1 MVVKTVL
8 GVLQIMATP
17 KTERLCEI
25 ILLGSSLPCG
35 RKESCPGVMERAEHR
50 VHWTDEINS
59 SLLVS
64 MLAAQGRR
72 TLHVAPNHRG
82 VPSMTERARGNR

>member
-1 MVVKTVL
+1 
-8 GVLQIMATP
+8 
-17 KTERLCEI
+17 
-25 ILLGSSLPCG
+25 
-35 RKESCPGVMERAEHR
+35 MERAEHR